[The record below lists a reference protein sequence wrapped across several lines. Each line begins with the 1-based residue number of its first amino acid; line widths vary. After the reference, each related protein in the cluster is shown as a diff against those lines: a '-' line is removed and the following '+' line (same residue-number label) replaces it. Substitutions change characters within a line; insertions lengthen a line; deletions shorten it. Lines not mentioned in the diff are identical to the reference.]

1 MGRQV
6 TSGAHLPGPPSA
18 AALRAIGIHEDELR
32 IIGADEPWWRI
43 HRTQGPYV
51 LAWNAFRHFGP
62 QLRFDPHPRPAR
74 DYRDYGVWYGAS
86 TPDAALAEAFQT
98 DRTIDRLRE
107 APYLTGLRFTREVHV
122 LDVAAD
128 SEGAW
133 ATRAGGTFAMS
144 TGPHSIAQR
153 WARRIVEAF
162 PELDGLRYN
171 SRFAGSPCVVL
182 FLPAATSMPQRPVFS
197 EPLSYPGLQLRIAAA
212 ARRLGY
218 LVV

>member
-1 MGRQV
+1 
-6 TSGAHLPGPPSA
+6 
-18 AALRAIGIHEDELR
+18 
-32 IIGADEPWWRI
+32 
-43 HRTQGPYV
+43 
-51 LAWNAFRHFGP
+51 
-62 QLRFDPHPRPAR
+62 
-74 DYRDYGVWYGAS
+74 VWYGAS

-107 APYLTGLRFTREVHV
+107 APYLTGLRFTREIQV

-133 ATRAGGTFAMS
+133 ATRASGTFAMS

-171 SRFAGSPCVVL
+171 SRFAGSPWVAL
-182 FLPAATSMPQRPVFS
+182 FLPAATAMPQRPVFS

-212 ARRLGY
+212 ARRIGY